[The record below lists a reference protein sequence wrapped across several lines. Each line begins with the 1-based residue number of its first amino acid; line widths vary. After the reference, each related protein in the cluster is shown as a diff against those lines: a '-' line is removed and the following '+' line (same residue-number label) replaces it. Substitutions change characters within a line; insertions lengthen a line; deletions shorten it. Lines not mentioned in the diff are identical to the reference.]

1 MHVGRLA
8 VRPCHCRAKEPA
20 RAARLRA
27 RRGGSVAGRKH
38 GGLSTAGRGGRGAW
52 RGDQPIEALA
62 REEVVVAVAE
72 MIADDDASTVWSAV
86 HRRAATANWESAPAT
101 SGSAPGRGGPGLYLV
116 CRPDPWSPAPLDRNC
131 VATIRPMPG
140 CRWSRVMSSGHPPSL
155 APPVPRD

>member
-8 VRPCHCRAKEPA
+8 VRPCHCQAKEPA

-72 MIADDDASTVWSAV
+72 MNADDDASTVWSAV

-101 SGSAPGRGGPGLYLV
+101 SGSAPGRGG
-116 CRPDPWSPAPLDRNC
+116 R
-131 VATIRPMPG
+131 
-140 CRWSRVMSSGHPPSL
+140 
-155 APPVPRD
+155 